1 MAGREI
7 IRPDWSEKGGAEP
20 PSLEDRLAKGGF
32 VSSDELVDT
41 KGVIERPN
49 WAVLPPGAE
58 DALDHATDFDDLAD
72 RWNEQ
77 VEDAEDYEPV
87 ESL

>member
-1 MAGREI
+1 M
-7 IRPDWSEKGGAEP
+7 
-20 PSLEDRLAKGGF
+20 
-32 VSSDELVDT
+32 VDT